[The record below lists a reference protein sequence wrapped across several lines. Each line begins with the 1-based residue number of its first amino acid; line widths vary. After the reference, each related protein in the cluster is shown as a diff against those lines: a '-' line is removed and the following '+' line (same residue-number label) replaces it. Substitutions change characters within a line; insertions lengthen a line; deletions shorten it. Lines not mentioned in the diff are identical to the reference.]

1 MAVLS
6 LALVETWL
14 ASITACATRAS
25 SVLYWSWVIIKE
37 NAKPATKNVAPP
49 IDIPRK
55 KMPSFAGMG
64 SSPLGGTR
72 ALKLPHPHVKISSIE

>member
-1 MAVLS
+1 MAGAS

-14 ASITACATRAS
+14 ASTIACATRAS
-25 SVLYWSWVIIKE
+25 SVLYWSWVIIRE

-55 KMPSFAGMG
+55 KMPSLAGMG
-64 SSPLGGTR
+64 SSPSGGTR
-72 ALKLPHPHVKISSIE
+72 ALKLPHPYVKISSVE